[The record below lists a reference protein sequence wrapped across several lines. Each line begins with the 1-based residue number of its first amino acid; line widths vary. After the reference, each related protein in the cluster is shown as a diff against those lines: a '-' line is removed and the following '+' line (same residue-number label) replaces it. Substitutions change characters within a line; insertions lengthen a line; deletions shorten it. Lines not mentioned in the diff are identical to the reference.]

1 MDNRKKYQEVFQNV
15 FGVDEMALNEDFT
28 SDQVA
33 GWDSVTQMTLIT
45 ELEDAFG
52 IMMDTDDIFEFRSYH
67 GGMRILKKYQVEI

>member
-15 FGVDEMALNEDFT
+15 FGVDETDLNEDFT

-52 IMMDTDDIFEFRSYH
+52 IMMDTDDIFEFRSNH
-67 GGMRILKKYQVEI
+67 NGMRILKKYQVEI